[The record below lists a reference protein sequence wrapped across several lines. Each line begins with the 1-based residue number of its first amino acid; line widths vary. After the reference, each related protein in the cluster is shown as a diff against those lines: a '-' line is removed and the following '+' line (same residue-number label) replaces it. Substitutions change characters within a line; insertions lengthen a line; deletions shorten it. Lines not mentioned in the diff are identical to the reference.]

1 MSFLRLLITTTY
13 PYILLLLIQYQLDSS
28 PSWIWLHLMS
38 RWFQFNCFHE
48 SGQMLKRRER
58 LSNSWF
64 TAEGK
69 LSADMKS
76 HAEPRIWSRNT
87 RLSWNWVSR
96 INALPKLARNTALA
110 LGARTT
116 SANILNFLEEW
127 GKHQRY
133 ATSWSN
139 LVITL
144 TMSNLSLIHL

>member
-1 MSFLRLLITTTY
+1 M
-13 PYILLLLIQYQLDSS
+13 LLIQYQLDSS

-38 RWFQFNCFHE
+38 RCFQFNSFHE
-48 SGQMLKRRER
+48 SGQMLKRHER

-64 TAEGK
+64 TAEGS
-69 LSADMKS
+69 LSAAMKS

-110 LGARTT
+110 LGAQKT

-127 GKHQRY
+127 KKHQRY
-133 ATSWSN
+133 ATSW
-139 LVITL
+139 TL
-144 TMSNLSLIHL
+144 KISNLSLIHL